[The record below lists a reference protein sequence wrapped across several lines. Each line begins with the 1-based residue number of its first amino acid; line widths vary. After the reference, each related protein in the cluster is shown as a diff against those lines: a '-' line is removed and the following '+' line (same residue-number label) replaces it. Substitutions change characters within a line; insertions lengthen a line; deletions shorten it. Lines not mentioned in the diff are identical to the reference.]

1 MSQYNNLL
9 EMKNISKSFPGVRAL
24 KDVNFSMRSGT
35 THALIGANGAGK
47 STLMKVLAGAYG
59 GDFEGKILIDDEEIS
74 INKPVDSRK
83 QGIEIVHQEVDTA
96 LIPHLTVAENIML
109 DYTVNE
115 YKKAFINWKDI
126 KSKAKEVLKR
136 LKLELNVDR
145 IVSELS
151 LSEKQLVL
159 IGRAIAHDVKF
170 IILDEPTAPL
180 SLSETEQLFNIINDL
195 KKEGVGIIFIS
206 HRLNELFR
214 VCEDITVLKDGELV
228 GTYKVSDMTIDSV
241 IEKMLGRKMDETY
254 PKIEAEIGD
263 KIFEVKDLSGKGDVH
278 IDDVNMHVRAGE
290 IVGIAGL
297 VGAGKTELS
306 KLLFGAS
313 VIEKGSVLVNNK
325 EVSLKTPKHAVD
337 SGICLVPEER
347 RKEGI
352 LVKESVACNITLGT
366 LKNFCNYSFINNI
379 KINNRTNQVIKDLG
393 IKTPSEKQKVAH
405 LSGGNQQKVAIGKW
419 LISDSD
425 VYIFDEP
432 TKGVDVGAK
441 SDIFILIS
449 ELAKKGKGIIYA
461 SCELG
466 EIMGISDRIY
476 VMYDGKIAKELIT
489 KDTNQEEIL
498 YYSTGGQE
506 SESAKQK
513 N

>member
-1 MSQYNNLL
+1 LSQCNCLL

-24 KDVNFSMRSGT
+24 KNVDFSMQSGT

-59 GDFEGKILIDDEEIS
+59 DEFEGQILIDGKEIS
-74 INKPVDSRK
+74 ITKPVDSRK
-83 QGIEIVHQEVDTA
+83 QGIEIVQQEVDTA

-115 YKKAFINWKDI
+115 YKKTFISWKDI
-126 KSKAKEVLKR
+126 KNKAKEVLKR
-136 LKLELNVDR
+136 LKLDLNVDK

-180 SLSETEQLFNIINDL
+180 SLSETEQLFNIISDL

-206 HRLNELFR
+206 HRLNELFQI
-214 VCEDITVLKDGELV
+214 CEDITVLKDGELV
-228 GTYKVSDMTIDSV
+228 GTYKVSDLTIDDV

-254 PKIEAEIGD
+254 PKIDTKIGD
-263 KIFEVKDLSGKGDVH
+263 VIFEVKDLSGKGDVH
-278 IDDVNMHVRAGE
+278 IDDIHMHVRAGE

-325 EVSLKTPKHAVD
+325 EVFLKTPKHAVD

-352 LVKESVACNITLGT
+352 LVKESVECNITLGT
-366 LKNFCNYSFINNI
+366 LKKFCSLSFLDRA
-379 KINNRTNQVIKDLG
+379 KIGNTTKQVIKDLG

-441 SDIFILIS
+441 SDIFMLING
-449 ELAKKGKGIIYA
+449 LAEKGKGIIYA

-476 VMYDGKIAKELIT
+476 VMYDGRISKELIT

-506 SESAKQK
+506 SESTKQK